1 MKLVSILKPLL
12 FALDLDYISRWLHE
26 YETTYCL
33 KFIFSDN
40 KQYWNLEGRVAN
52 KESKFKKLSYTFF
65 FFFSWREL
73 RSLSHMFQ
81 GTVTVGKNETIYH
94 LQFRILWELFLIWNP
109 LEYFFCKTAFNLW
122 TKFLPLVSFYCLVSN
137 IMSIFN

>member
-12 FALDLDYISRWLHE
+12 FALNLDYISRWLHE

-52 KESKFKKLSYTFF
+52 MESKFKKLSSTFF
-65 FFFSWREL
+65 FFFWREF

-94 LQFRILWELFLIWNP
+94 LQLRILWELFLIWNP
-109 LEYFFCKTAFNLW
+109 LEYFLCKTAFNLW
-122 TKFLPLVSFYCLVSN
+122 TKFLPLVSFYGLVSN